1 MGSRCNLEKLSVSCA
16 ARCFGRQVLIK
27 FTPENPNMS
36 VLVESKRTDK
46 VDADNTNMTYNL
58 TTVAAGARTEKA

>member
-1 MGSRCNLEKLSVSCA
+1 MLWQAG
-16 ARCFGRQVLIK
+16 IK
-27 FTPENPNMS
+27 FTPENPKMS

-58 TTVAAGARTEKA
+58 TTLAAGARTEKA